1 LRFVLTFPLC
11 LRSYMLK
18 KALVAATTITSILCA
33 SAIAQQSS
41 IKRTP
46 VGSIDFPPGF
56 TTVTAIAEVPAGV
69 CAGRHI
75 HPGIESG
82 YVLEGDVVLKIE
94 GKPEQTFKA
103 GQWFPNPANTP
114 HDVCSVGGFKTIST
128 YVVERGKPLALPA
141 P

>member
-1 LRFVLTFPLC
+1 MFMKAFV
-11 LRSYMLK
+11 S
-18 KALVAATTITSILCA
+18 AAAFTPILIA
-33 SAIAQQSS
+33 SALAQQPS

-46 VGSIDFPPGF
+46 VGSIDFPEGY

-82 YVLEGDVVLKIE
+82 YVLEGDVVLKLE

-141 P
+141 PQ

>member
-1 LRFVLTFPLC
+1 MFK
-11 LRSYMLK
+11 RSM
-18 KALVAATTITSILCA
+18 AIASVATAVGFA
-33 SAIAQQSS
+33 SALAQQPS

-94 GKPEQTFKA
+94 GKPEQVFKA

-128 YVVERGKPLALPA
+128 YVVESGKPLALPA

>member
-1 LRFVLTFPLC
+1 MRIKEMKERTMVLRKTVG
-11 LRSYMLK
+11 MI
-18 KALVAATTITSILCA
+18 AVATWVVFA
-33 SAIAQQSS
+33 SAAAQGPS

-75 HPGIESG
+75 HQGIESG
-82 YVLEGDVVLKIE
+82 YVLEGDVVLKLE
-94 GKPEQTFKA
+94 GKPEQVFKA

-128 YVVERGKPLALPA
+128 YVVEKGKPLALPA

>member
-1 LRFVLTFPLC
+1 MIE
-11 LRSYMLK
+11 RSKFMFK
-18 KALVAATTITSILCA
+18 KAMIIAMAAVSFGSV
-33 SAIAQQSS
+33 SAVAQQPS

-94 GKPEQTFKA
+94 GKPEQVFKA

-114 HDVCSVGGFKTIST
+114 HDVCSIGGFKTIST
-128 YVVERGKPLALPA
+128 YVVKRGKPLALPA

>member
-1 LRFVLTFPLC
+1 MFRKKFVLI
-11 LRSYMLK
+11 
-18 KALVAATTITSILCA
+18 ALTTSLAFVSAA
-33 SAIAQQSS
+33 AQQPS

-75 HPGIESG
+75 HPGVESG

-94 GKPEQTFKA
+94 GKPEQVFKA

>member
-1 LRFVLTFPLC
+1 MLIGATSPRLTTSGKS
-11 LRSYMLK
+11 R
-18 KALVAATTITSILCA
+18 LVT
-33 SAIAQQSS
+33 
-41 IKRTP
+41 R
-46 VGSIDFPPGF
+46 
-56 TTVTAIAEVPAGV
+56 PAGV

-82 YVLEGDVVLKIE
+82 YVLKGDVVLKIE

>member
-1 LRFVLTFPLC
+1 MF
-11 LRSYMLK
+11 K
-18 KALVAATTITSILCA
+18 KRIVIVAVVTPILVA
-33 SAIAQQSS
+33 SAIAQQPS

-56 TTVTAIAEVPAGV
+56 TTVTAIAEVPAGL

-94 GKPEQTFKA
+94 GKPEQTFTK

-128 YVVERGKPLALPA
+128 YVVERGKPLALPV

>member
-1 LRFVLTFPLC
+1 
-11 LRSYMLK
+11 M
-18 KALVAATTITSILCA
+18 KAFGIATAVTPIMIAVAV
-33 SAIAQQSS
+33 AQQPS

-94 GKPEQTFKA
+94 SKPEQTFKA

-114 HDVCSVGGFKTIST
+114 HDVCSVGGSKTIST
-128 YVVERGKPLALPA
+128 YVVEKGKPLALPA

>member
-1 LRFVLTFPLC
+1 VFIKAFVIATAVTPI
-11 LRSYMLK
+11 MVAV
-18 KALVAATTITSILCA
+18 AL
-33 SAIAQQSS
+33 AQQPS

-82 YVLEGDVVLKIE
+82 YVLEGDVVLKIV

-103 GQWFPNPANTP
+103 GLWFPNPANTP
-114 HDVCSVGGFKTIST
+114 HDVCSVGGFRTIST
-128 YVVERGKPLALPA
+128 YVVEKGKPLALPA

>member
-1 LRFVLTFPLC
+1 MFKKRIFVAVVTPILVT
-11 LRSYMLK
+11 S
-18 KALVAATTITSILCA
+18 AL
-33 SAIAQQSS
+33 AQQPS

-128 YVVERGKPLALPA
+128 YVVERGKPLALPV

>member
-1 LRFVLTFPLC
+1 MFKR
-11 LRSYMLK
+11 
-18 KALVAATTITSILCA
+18 ALVVGSIITSVVVA
-33 SAIAQQSS
+33 MAIAQQPS

-56 TTVTAIAEVPAGV
+56 TTVTAIAEVPPGV